1 MRNRPIQEAETS
13 MTTPDPN
20 RPYLDPLPVLR
31 APERTNVLPLARLHV
46 SRGWHPAPVHGWTL
60 PLWYGGT
67 YDEQR
72 AAREDAVI
80 FDRSHLGRFYV
91 TGEGAEAALGRVFA
105 TDPARVPPRGVA
117 RAVAC
122 RADGTVSDIATLCH
136 LDPGRWLV
144 VTGPR
149 AQVALREAVEAVAR
163 DPEAEPPPSGRSFDG
178 LRTSGGA
185 SGLRTSGSEA
195 DDVIV
200 RDRLTESVLLSVQG
214 PRAAERLEAVVG
226 QTIPGAVPP
235 GEAHEMLLGGFRA
248 LVARTSQVGEDGYWF
263 VLSGEVGEHFW
274 ESAVANGIVEAGL
287 AAHDAL
293 RLEAG
298 ILEAP
303 HDTPPPVTPP
313 AAGLDALVHLDDL
326 EGRPRTF
333 TGSQALR
340 AEAEHF
346 REAGHGPERRLV
358 GLHMEGRRL
367 AKRGSRV
374 TRPVSEGGEALGG
387 CVAAV
392 FSARL
397 GVGIAAAYLPPAVPL
412 GARVEVDTD
421 GVAEPASVVA
431 LPFVPPPEDRGAS

>member
-1 MRNRPIQEAETS
+1 

-46 SRGWHPAPVHGWTL
+46 ARGWHPAPVHGWTL

-105 TDPARVPPRGVA
+105 TDPAQVPRRGVA

-136 LDPGRWLV
+136 LDAGRWLV

-149 AQVALREAVEAVAR
+149 ASVALREAVEAVAV
-163 DPEAEPPPSGRSFDG
+163 DLDPSG
-178 LRTSGGA
+178 
-185 SGLRTSGSEA
+185 EQI
-195 DDVIV
+195 VV

-214 PRAAERLEAVVG
+214 PRAGERLEAVVG

-274 ESAVANGIVEAGL
+274 
-287 AAHDAL
+287 
-293 RLEAG
+293 
-298 ILEAP
+298 
-303 HDTPPPVTPP
+303 
-313 AAGLDALVHLDDL
+313 
-326 EGRPRTF
+326 
-333 TGSQALR
+333 
-340 AEAEHF
+340 
-346 REAGHGPERRLV
+346 
-358 GLHMEGRRL
+358 
-367 AKRGSRV
+367 
-374 TRPVSEGGEALGG
+374 
-387 CVAAV
+387 
-392 FSARL
+392 
-397 GVGIAAAYLPPAVPL
+397 
-412 GARVEVDTD
+412 
-421 GVAEPASVVA
+421 
-431 LPFVPPPEDRGAS
+431 